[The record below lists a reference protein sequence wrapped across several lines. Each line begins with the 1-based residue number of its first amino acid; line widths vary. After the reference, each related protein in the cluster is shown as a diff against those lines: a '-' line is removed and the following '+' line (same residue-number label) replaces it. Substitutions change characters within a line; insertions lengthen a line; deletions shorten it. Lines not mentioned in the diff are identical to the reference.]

1 MALPTIND
9 VQMVE
14 PVLTNMMTAFR
25 QGTERFIASRVFPVV
40 NVATDSGTFY
50 KFTKKYWYLDAL
62 QRRAPGDPFAR
73 LDFGVESD
81 TYKTEQWAADYA
93 IPDEVRAN
101 ASAPL
106 DLERAAVDFLGQKS
120 MLRKEIQFAADFMK
134 TGVWGT
140 DNTSATDWDDFTNGD
155 PIADLIN
162 AAGVVSS
169 ATGYQPNTLIVGEVV
184 HRALMNHPDVI
195 DRLKYVMAANQNNI
209 RQSLMG
215 LLGIENYLVAGAIYS
230 NTNEAAAFSASPVID
245 DDALL
250 LYVNPSAGPM
260 GLSAGKTFVW
270 EPGGGEGM
278 LYRYRDNSRHS
289 DVIQHKEQWDQ
300 KVIAP
305 ELGYFFSD
313 IV

>member
-140 DNTSATDWDDFTNGD
+140 DNTSATDWDDFTWLFFHNTQNTYMHGLD
-155 PIADLIN
+155 PTYMYEYNPDLYWLWRSI
-162 AAGVVSS
+162 
-169 ATGYQPNTLIVGEVV
+169 TRGEVENPGQIIYNTFGASYV
-184 HRALMNHPDVI
+184 ITDLNHDRFLGMARADPTMREV
-195 DRLKYVMAANQNNI
+195 
-209 RQSLMG
+209 
-215 LLGIENYLVAGAIYS
+215 
-230 NTNEAAAFSASPVID
+230 
-245 DDALL
+245 
-250 LYVNPSAGPM
+250 
-260 GLSAGKTFVW
+260 
-270 EPGGGEGM
+270 
-278 LYRYRDNSRHS
+278 YRD
-289 DVIQHKEQWDQ
+289 DYAAIFV
-300 KVIAP
+300 VTGAV
-305 ELGYFFSD
+305 G
-313 IV
+313 